1 MPQNFPKVWKKTN
14 AQVQESQRVPKKMD
28 LKRSTPTDVILK
40 SEKLENFKGSKIKKK
55 KLPNLYNTIHWFS
68 IRNFRGQM
76 ERQNI
81 LKNWKEK
88 MYNQN
93 TLSSKVIIQIERER
107 KNFLVKEKKMY
118 WPYKKC

>member
-1 MPQNFPKVWKKTN
+1 
-14 AQVQESQRVPKKMD
+14 
-28 LKRSTPTDVILK
+28 
-40 SEKLENFKGSKIKKK
+40 
-55 KLPNLYNTIHWFS
+55 
-68 IRNFRGQM
+68 M